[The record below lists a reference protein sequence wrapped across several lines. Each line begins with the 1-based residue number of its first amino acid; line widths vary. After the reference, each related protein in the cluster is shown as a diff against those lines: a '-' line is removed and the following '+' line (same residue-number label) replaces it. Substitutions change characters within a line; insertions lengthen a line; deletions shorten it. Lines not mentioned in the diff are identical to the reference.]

1 MHNTS
6 DDRGEMSILVEKNKN
21 ENGLMCLSVLAVFI
35 SGVVVLLIVVVED
48 TVADVLADS
57 DW

>member
-1 MHNTS
+1 MRNTS

-35 SGVVVLLIVVVED
+35 LGVVVLLIVVVED